1 MNDNETQNHIL
12 EYIIN
17 SYEEKRIYV
26 RVIFDKSFFKYNTK
40 RIIYTIIKID
50 NNTQM
55 KKNQVLSIL

>member
-17 SYEEKRIYV
+17 SYEEKSIYV